1 MRLLFSCVPP
11 VLLWL
16 LIACRDLGPLPSRRF
31 EFGTFGSKAH
41 RRVHHDLDI
50 PNSGSI
56 FAGAILVVLFVPAL
70 TAPKTALQGR
80 WLIFAPNNEKD
91 NRGVD
96 ALAICR
102 NSAKEW
108 LAPPDFNFKKE
119 IILGFLKHFEG
130 WIVEWSVS
138 PGVFHWDTDGFGKS
152 RILWNSLS
160 LTSNRPLCQNWRGV
174 GSCLKFFLLSC
185 WQTYCWWTNPCTSWC
200 VWFAGFQ
207 PCRISSINS
216 TAMHFFSFFS
226 RRPCR
231 KRERERDKNPK
242 GRRQRLQWLWL
253 WLHPR
258 MKGGEL
264 RWDSPTR
271 FSTQVGGRTPGF
283 SGGEGWSGDSTVLQD
298 FLEQIGQSWNDH
310 FYIFFED
317 PEGIQA
323 GKDQEA
329 LETGNSLEVPSRFVL
344 RKPLFHLMWCRN
356 WATRLTSRN
365 PP

>member
-231 KRERERDKNPK
+231 KRERERQESKRK
-242 GRRQRLQWLWL
+242 
-253 WLHPR
+253 
-258 MKGGEL
+258 KAEA
-264 RWDSPTR
+264 
-271 FSTQVGGRTPGF
+271 
-283 SGGEGWSGDSTVLQD
+283 TVAMAMVA
-298 FLEQIGQSWNDH
+298 
-310 FYIFFED
+310 
-317 PEGIQA
+317 P
-323 GKDQEA
+323 
-329 LETGNSLEVPSRFVL
+329 
-344 RKPLFHLMWCRN
+344 
-356 WATRLTSRN
+356 
-365 PP
+365 